1 MRLLLVRLQ
10 LCLVYALQLT
20 YMGGFYLF
28 YLRFKVY

>member
-20 YMGGFYLF
+20 YMGVLLSILSTF
-28 YLRFKVY
+28 

>member
-20 YMGGFYLF
+20 HVGVLLSILSTF
-28 YLRFKVY
+28 